1 MRCGLSPEPFL
12 ACWEVLWRAGAGG
25 AIEGWTDGWTEAAA
39 FFLFVLFYFIFY
51 LQIFAEKQKQKIL
64 FYNVSINLY
73 IM

>member
-1 MRCGLSPEPFL
+1 MDRWMDRSCHL
-12 ACWEVLWRAGAGG
+12 
-25 AIEGWTDGWTEAAA
+25 
-39 FFLFVLFYFIFY
+39 FLFVLFYFIFY

>member
-1 MRCGLSPEPFL
+1 MDRL
-12 ACWEVLWRAGAGG
+12 
-25 AIEGWTDGWTEAAA
+25 TDRSCHL
-39 FFLFVLFYFIFY
+39 FFFFFCLFYFIFY

>member
-1 MRCGLSPEPFL
+1 MWPQPRAFPGLLGS
-12 ACWEVLWRAGAGG
+12 AV
-25 AIEGWTDGWTEAAA
+25 EGRGKRSDRGTDRRMDRSCHL

>member
-1 MRCGLSPEPFL
+1 MWPQPRAFPGLLGS
-12 ACWEVLWRAGAGG
+12 AV
-25 AIEGWTDGWTEAAA
+25 EGRGRRSDRGTDRRMDRSCHL
-39 FFLFVLFYFIFY
+39 FFCLFYFIFY